1 MESFFKLQERNT
13 TVRKEIIAGI
23 TTFLSMAYILIVNPA
38 TLSLT
43 GMDAGAV
50 FTATALSAIIGTLIM
65 GLYANFPVVQAPGMG
80 MNAFFTYTV
89 CLTMGYSWE
98 QALFGIFI
106 SGLIF
111 ISLSLSGL
119 REKIINM
126 IPTSL
131 KYAVSAGI
139 GFFIAF
145 IGMQSIGLI
154 VPNEGTIVGLGDIT
168 NPLTLL
174 GIIGVFITFIF
185 MSRKIDAGIFFGMI
199 IITIIGII
207 MQIMGIDLG
216 ITTPESIISTPPSLE
231 PIFGKLFSVDVIGLI
246 TNVTFWTIVFSFLF
260 VDFFD
265 TSGTLVAVG
274 TEAGFI
280 NENGELENSKKALM
294 SDATATTIGAVL
306 GTSSVTSYLES
317 LAGVSAGGRTG
328 LTAVTAAVCFM
339 IALFFSPLL
348 VVVTPAVT
356 APALITVGALMG
368 SNLSKIDNSDFANPA
383 AAFMTILFM
392 ITTYSVSEGIS
403 AGFITYTICKIAQGE
418 AKEVSPIMYGLSVVF
433 VLHYFI

>member
-1 MESFFKLQERNT
+1 MEKFFKLKERNT
-13 TVRKEIIAGI
+13 TIKTEVIAGI

-38 TLSLT
+38 TLSQT

-50 FTATALSAIIGTLIM
+50 FTATALSAIVGTLIM

-98 QALFGIFI
+98 EALFGIFI

-111 ISLSLSGL
+111 IGLSLSGI

-131 KYAVSAGI
+131 KYSVSAGI

-145 IGMQSIGLI
+145 IGLQSIGLV
-154 VPNEGTIVGLGDIT
+154 VPNEGTIVGLGDLT
-168 NPLTLL
+168 NPITLL
-174 GIIGVFITFIF
+174 GIIGIFLTFIF
-185 MSRKIDAGIFFGMI
+185 MSRKVNAGIFFSMV
-199 IITIIGII
+199 IITIIGIC
-207 MQIMGIDLG
+207 MQLAGIDLG
-216 ITTPESIISTPPSLE
+216 ITNPGTILSMPPSIS
-231 PIFGKLFSVDVIGLI
+231 PIFGKLFTIDIFNVL
-246 TNVTFWTIVFSFLF
+246 TNVTFWTVIFSFLF

-280 NENGELENSKKALM
+280 NEEGELNDSKKALM
-294 SDATATTIGAVL
+294 SDATATTFGAIL
-306 GTSSVTSYLES
+306 GTSSVTSYVES
-317 LAGVSAGGRTG
+317 LSGVSAGGRTG
-328 LTAVTAAVCFM
+328 LTAVTAAVCFL
-339 IALFFSPLL
+339 IATFFSPLL

-356 APALITVGALMG
+356 APALVTVGALMG
-368 SNLSKIDNSDFANPA
+368 SNLSRIDNSDFANPA

-392 ITTYSVSEGIS
+392 VTTYSISEGIS
-403 AGFITYTICKIAQGE
+403 AGFITYTICKVAQGE
-418 AKEVSPIMYGLSVVF
+418 AKDVSPIMYGLSILF